1 VIRDSLN
8 TRILILTISLFVVC
22 SLVYGIF
29 FSFQS
34 KSALMEEFVTRG
46 NALVKNLALN
56 AEVEILIENSG
67 TLATLAENLLQER
80 DVQRVKIMN
89 ENKQVLVDL
98 AKPGALPEKYREPM
112 FLVVGR
118 GSDKNISDRF
128 AFSLAEAGNAASI
141 GGSEQVIGYIE
152 VVFSKKTIFDTIDT
166 MRRDMFIAAV
176 VATFIGCILA
186 LYFSLSI
193 VKPVRRLATAATR
206 IAKGEW
212 ETTLPIDS
220 RDEVGE
226 LTESFNKMSVALMQ
240 KRDELERTYREL
252 ARRERMAEI
261 GNFSMMIA
269 HELKNPLGIIKGSID
284 IIARE
289 GVKSKVRKTM
299 IEYIQ
304 DEVRRLNRL
313 VEDFLSFARPK
324 PAHKSPVNVNQ
335 VVNKMVAMV
344 PLQEFSEKD
353 IALSVEDTP

>member
-1 VIRDSLN
+1 
-8 TRILILTISLFVVC
+8 
-22 SLVYGIF
+22 
-29 FSFQS
+29 
-34 KSALMEEFVTRG
+34 
-46 NALVKNLALN
+46 
-56 AEVEILIENSG
+56 
-67 TLATLAENLLQER
+67 
-80 DVQRVKIMN
+80 
-89 ENKQVLVDL
+89 
-98 AKPGALPEKYREPM
+98 
-112 FLVVGR
+112 
-118 GSDKNISDRF
+118 
-128 AFSLAEAGNAASI
+128 
-141 GGSEQVIGYIE
+141 
-152 VVFSKKTIFDTIDT
+152 
-166 MRRDMFIAAV
+166 MRRDMFVAAV
-176 VATFIGCILA
+176 VATVIGCILA

-193 VKPVRRLATAATR
+193 VKPVRRLATATTR

-226 LTESFNKMSVALMQ
+226 LTDSFNKMSVALMQ
-240 KRDELERTYREL
+240 KRAELETTYREL

-284 IIARE
+284 IIAKE

-324 PAHKSPVNVNQ
+324 PAHKSMININQ

-344 PLQEFSEKD
+344 PLQEFNEKE
-353 IALSVEDTP
+353 IALQVQLAADMREVNVDEHQLYQALLNVFTNAVQAIPERGDIIISTANQKGGVVIEVTDSGIGISDEEKEKVFEPFFTKKQRGTGLGLAVVKKIMDNHNGEIRINDRQGGGTVFSLWLPGNGTAD

>member
-1 VIRDSLN
+1 MIRDSLN

-34 KSALMEEFVTRG
+34 KKALMEEFVTRG

-118 GSDKNISDRF
+118 GNDKNISDRF
-128 AFSLAEAGNAASI
+128 AFSFAEGGNAVSI

-176 VATFIGCILA
+176 VATVIGCILA
-186 LYFSLSI
+186 AM
-193 VKPVRRLATAATR
+193 LATFGAFY
-206 IAKGEW
+206 
-212 ETTLPIDS
+212 L
-220 RDEVGE
+220 
-226 LTESFNKMSVALMQ
+226 
-240 KRDELERTYREL
+240 YY
-252 ARRERMAEI
+252 
-261 GNFSMMIA
+261 
-269 HELKNPLGIIKGSID
+269 
-284 IIARE
+284 
-289 GVKSKVRKTM
+289 SKK
-299 IEYIQ
+299 Y
-304 DEVRRLNRL
+304 
-313 VEDFLSFARPK
+313 
-324 PAHKSPVNVNQ
+324 
-335 VVNKMVAMV
+335 
-344 PLQEFSEKD
+344 
-353 IALSVEDTP
+353 